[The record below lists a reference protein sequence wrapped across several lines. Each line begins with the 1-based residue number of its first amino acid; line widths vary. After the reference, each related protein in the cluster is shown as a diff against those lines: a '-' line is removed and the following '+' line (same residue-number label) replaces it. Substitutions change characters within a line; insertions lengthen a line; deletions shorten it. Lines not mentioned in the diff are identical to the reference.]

1 MLATTTHS
9 SKLLLIKMKV
19 NILLG
24 ICDFYKK
31 TRVRKKI
38 GNDARDTIAQ
48 LTRKTRLG
56 ARGYAGMVDR
66 ADLKSAARLGV
77 WVRVPLSPKITFIYS
92 EFS

>member
-38 GNDARDTIAQ
+38 GNDARDTIAL
-48 LTRKTRLG
+48 LTRKTRLV
-56 ARGYAGMVDR
+56 ARGYGAIG
-66 ADLKSAARLGV
+66 SHARL
-77 WVRVPLSPKITFIYS
+77 RI
-92 EFS
+92 

>member
-9 SKLLLIKMKV
+9 SKLMLIKMKV

-24 ICDFYKK
+24 ICDPIKRLEY
-31 TRVRKKI
+31 VKKI

-56 ARGYAGMVDR
+56 ARGYDAIG
-66 ADLKSAARLGV
+66 SHARL
-77 WVRVPLSPKITFIYS
+77 RI
-92 EFS
+92 